1 MDAFLSVQQL
11 LDMGSAALIG
21 KWFDSWRDCLARWIE
36 DMHGHW
42 SVLGLDRGRGQ
53 FLNFL
58 NAPMI
63 LYRKKCFLAVN
74 ASLRW
79 LNNVSG
85 VLLNPGF
92 LASYWSAGFGR
103 FLQVSALASHWQ
115 QDCANFTPTPEE
127 KTNTIAFLVQY
138 KHQANPLLSM
148 NNYTRLEISRNDKK
162 FTANIIKPTQTGLN
176 RNT

>member
-1 MDAFLSVQQL
+1 
-11 LDMGSAALIG
+11 
-21 KWFDSWRDCLARWIE
+21 
-36 DMHGHW
+36 MHGHW

-103 FLQVSALASHWQ
+103 FLQVSTLASHWQ
-115 QDCANFTPTPEE
+115 QDCANFTPPPEE
-127 KTNTIAFLVQY
+127 NNQY
-138 KHQANPLLSM
+138 NCILSAIQASSQSL
-148 NNYTRLEISRNDKK
+148 
-162 FTANIIKPTQTGLN
+162 FIKEQLYST
-176 RNT
+176 